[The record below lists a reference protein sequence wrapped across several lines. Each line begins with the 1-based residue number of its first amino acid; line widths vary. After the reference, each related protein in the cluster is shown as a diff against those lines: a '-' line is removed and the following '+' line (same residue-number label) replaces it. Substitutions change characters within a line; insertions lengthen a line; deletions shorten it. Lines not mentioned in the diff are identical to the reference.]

1 MFEEFINQMV
11 DSMNEETQE
20 MPSALEVIMA
30 LADMDDDE

>member
-1 MFEEFINQMV
+1 MFEEFIDKMV
-11 DSMNEETQE
+11 DSMNEATQE